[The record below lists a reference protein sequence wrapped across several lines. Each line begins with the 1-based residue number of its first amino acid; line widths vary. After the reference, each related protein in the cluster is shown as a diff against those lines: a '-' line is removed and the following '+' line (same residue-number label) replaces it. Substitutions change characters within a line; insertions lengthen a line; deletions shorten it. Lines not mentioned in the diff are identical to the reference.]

1 MEKEII
7 LQRKNSFFTWEMIKK
22 IHRLQQWEVKK
33 VLKYWKPFFS
43 YGIVSNFISNNLNYN
58 RFAIVIGW
66 KTVINSVSRNYFR
79 RIFFDLVGIYI
90 FKIEK
95 NIGKDFVFVIKKQMK
110 LDKKDFESIKTFKK
124 DTSFLLKKM

>member
-1 MEKEII
+1 
-7 LQRKNSFFTWEMIKK
+7 MIKK
-22 IHRLQQWEVKK
+22 IHRLNEWQVKK

-43 YGIVSNFISNNLNYN
+43 YGIVSNFIPNIFNYN

-79 RIFFDLVGIYI
+79 RIFFNLVSVYI

-95 NIGKDFVFVIKKQMK
+95 NIWKDVVFVIKKQIK
-110 LDKKDFESIKTFKK
+110 LDKKDFESIKAFEK
-124 DTSFLLKKM
+124 DTSFLIKKM